1 LSPSVNHQF
10 GKRLFLIDGSSF
22 CYRAFYAIRV
32 LNTSKGQP
40 TNAVYG
46 VVAMLR
52 KLVAEEQPD
61 YLAVAFDLP
70 KPTFRHL
77 RYEGYKEHR
86 RPMPD
91 ALVDQIPWI
100 KETLRGFRIP
110 IFELEGYEADDVL
123 GTITLQGVKEG
134 LEVYLVTG
142 DKDALQLL
150 GDKVKVYRP
159 VKDGHEILDEK
170 SLAEKWRL
178 RPDQVVDVMALMG
191 DEVDEIPGVP
201 GIGEK
206 TAVELM
212 QKFGSVEGLLKSLE
226 KEGDGKV
233 RPAVAQ
239 KIRSHVDQLRMSREL
254 AALDTAVPL
263 DLDWEAMKLQE
274 PDRAVLGRLFQTLE
288 FRNLAK
294 EFAPDRT
301 TDLPAAEVLSSRK
314 EVQALW
320 PEIRKAGHLCA
331 VLEIGK
337 ELPMQAQLQAVG
349 LVWGDGKVCSLPGE
363 TALEDLR
370 EIWEDPRVAKICPNL
385 KETQILLL
393 RKGIKLQGTV
403 SDPCLASYL
412 LDPSR
417 PSHRL
422 EDLAMEFLGR
432 GTEGADAAQTAAAK
446 AAAAWDLTPRLE
458 KEIEEKS
465 LAVLL
470 NEVEVPLAGV
480 LARMEFHGIAVD
492 REVFSELAK
501 QIARSLED
509 LIGRVWSQAG
519 GEFNLNSPKQLG
531 AVLFER
537 LKLPVIKRTKTGA
550 STDEEVL
557 RRLSSM
563 HDLPKSILEYRE
575 LAKLSSTY
583 VEAIPRMAHPETGR
597 VHASFN
603 QMVTATGRLSSSSP
617 NLQNIPIRTEL
628 GRQIRRGFVPSH
640 RDGWILAA
648 DYSQIELRILAHLSE
663 DEALAEAFRKGQD
676 IHRATAAQIFGVE
689 PEEVLGPQR
698 AAAKTINFGIVY
710 GMSSFGLSRELGVAP
725 AQAQE
730 FIDQYFARYP
740 KVKSYLER
748 SLQESRQRGY
758 CVTLFN
764 RRRNL
769 PELSAKELSVRQFA
783 ERMAINAP
791 IQGSAAD
798 LIKVAM
804 VHLER
809 TLEEKGFAARM
820 VCQVHDE
827 LLLDLPGKE
836 LEPVQALVKEIME
849 APVLSGNPVRL
860 RVPIEVNLKFG
871 RDWYEASK
879 K

>member
-1 LSPSVNHQF
+1 M
-10 GKRLFLIDGSSF
+10 FLIDGSSF
-22 CYRAFYAIRV
+22 CYRAFYAIRN
-32 LNTSKGQP
+32 LSTSKGQP

-52 KLVAEEQPD
+52 KLVAEERPD

-86 RPMPD
+86 KPMPD
-91 ALVDQIPWI
+91 ALVDQIPRI
-100 KETLRGFRIP
+100 KEVLRGFRIP

-134 LEVYLVTG
+134 LEVVLVTG

-150 GDKVKVYRP
+150 GDKVKIYRP
-159 VKDGHEILDEK
+159 SKDGHEILDEK
-170 SLAEKWRL
+170 SLSDKWGL
-178 RPDQVVDVMALMG
+178 RPDQVVEVMALMG
-191 DEVDEIPGVP
+191 DAVDEIPGVP

-206 TAVELM
+206 TALELV
-212 QKFGSVEGLLKSLE
+212 QKFGSVEQLLKSLE
-226 KEGDGKV
+226 KEGDDKV

-263 DLDWEAMKLQE
+263 DLDWEGMKLQE
-274 PDRAVLGRLFQTLE
+274 PDRAVLGPLFQMLE
-288 FRNLAK
+288 FRTLAK

-301 TDLPAAEVLSSRK
+301 SDLPAARSLSSR
-314 EVQALW
+314 EEAQALG
-320 PEIRKAGHLCA
+320 PEIRTAGRLCA
-331 VLEIGK
+331 ALETGK
-337 ELPMQAQLQAVG
+337 NLPMQAVVEAIG
-349 LVWGDGKVCSLPGE
+349 LAWADGKICSLSTEG
-363 TALEDLR
+363 ALEDLR
-370 EIWEDPRVAKICPNL
+370 EIWEDPQVAKVCPNL

-393 RKGIKLQGTV
+393 RKGIQLKGPM

-412 LDPSR
+412 LDPTR

-432 GTEGADAAQTAAAK
+432 GTEGADPAQTAAAK
-446 AAAAWDLTPRLE
+446 AAAAMDLMPRLE

-470 NEVEVPLAGV
+470 NEVEIPLAGV
-480 LARMEFHGIAVD
+480 LARMEFHGITVD
-492 REVFSELAK
+492 REAFSGLAK
-501 QIARSLED
+501 QITGSLQELTKRICD
-509 LIGRVWSQAG
+509 QAG

-531 AVLFER
+531 QVLFER

-557 RRLSSM
+557 KRLSSM
-563 HDLPKSILEYRE
+563 HELPRSVLEYRE

-583 VEAIPRMAHPETGR
+583 VEAIPRMVHPETGR

-603 QMVTATGRLSSSSP
+603 QTVTATGRLSSSNP
-617 NLQNIPIRTEL
+617 NLQNIPIRTEM

-640 RDGWILAA
+640 RGGWILAA

-663 DEALAEAFRKGQD
+663 DEALSEAFRKGQD
-676 IHRATAAQIFGVE
+676 VHRATAAQIFGVK
-689 PEEVLGPQR
+689 PEEVAAPQR
-698 AAAKTINFGIVY
+698 AVAKTINFGIVY
-710 GMSSFGLSRELGVAP
+710 GMSSFGLSRELGVDP
-725 AQAQE
+725 SQAQE

-740 KVKSYLER
+740 KVKGYLER
-748 SLQESRQRGY
+748 SLEESRRRGY

-769 PELSAKELSVRQFA
+769 PELNAKELSVRQFA

-804 VHLER
+804 VQIDRALEK
-809 TLEEKGFAARM
+809 KGFAGRM
-820 VCQVHDE
+820 ICQVHDE
-827 LLLDLPGKE
+827 LLFDLPGKE
-836 LEPVQALVKEIME
+836 LEPMKMLVKEIME
-849 APVLSGNPVRL
+849 APVLSGEPVRL
-860 RVPIEVNLKFG
+860 RVPIEVNLKAG
-871 RDWYEASK
+871 RSWYEASHA
-879 K
+879 